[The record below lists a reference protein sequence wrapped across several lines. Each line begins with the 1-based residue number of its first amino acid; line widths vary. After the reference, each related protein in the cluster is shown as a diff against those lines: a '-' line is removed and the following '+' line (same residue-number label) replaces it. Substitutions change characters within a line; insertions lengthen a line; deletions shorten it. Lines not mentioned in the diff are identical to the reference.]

1 MRKGWEIKRLG
12 DLCDLQNGFAFKSN
26 DYIDLSKTINFRM
39 SQIRPG
45 GGIDLEN
52 NPKYLPDEYAL
63 KYKDYLLK
71 EGDVVIAMTD
81 LATETKILGV
91 PTIVPK
97 DGRNWL
103 LNQRVG
109 KLNKIDF
116 SKVILPYLKYILT
129 SEPVNQYYKSL
140 GRGGLQINIGK
151 QDILNVKIP
160 IPPLSEQ
167 QEIVSILD
175 DAFESIER
183 AKLNAEQNL
192 NNAKELFES
201 YLHNI
206 FENKGEDWLTTTLG
220 EVCSLYQGIAINAKT
235 KHALVPKSNLP
246 LLRIKDLKNNTVEQY
261 IDPNNFPI
269 NALVKEEDIIYTR
282 TGSLGLVFRGKRGV
296 LHNNSFKVVPNKKL
310 SNDFLF
316 IWLQNPAFKNKIMG
330 LAMKAAQP
338 DITHAIF
345 KIQEINVPPINTQ
358 EEIVKKLD
366 LLSNETKRLESIYQQ
381 KQNDLEELKKSILQK
396 AFNGELKTSKI
407 PA

>member
-1 MRKGWEIKRLG
+1 MRKGWEIKNLGEVVEVLDNLRKPITKKHRVEGIYPYYGATGILSYVHEYIFDERLILIGEDGAKWKSG
-12 DLCDLQNGFAFKSN
+12 DNTAFIAEGKYWVNNHAHAVRPVSQKVIDNWIVYYLNFSDLTSFISG
-26 DYIDLSKTINFRM
+26 
-39 SQIRPG
+39 
-45 GGIDLEN
+45 
-52 NPKYLPDEYAL
+52 
-63 KYKDYLLK
+63 
-71 EGDVVIAMTD
+71 MT
-81 LATETKILGV
+81 
-91 PTIVPK
+91 VPK
-97 DGRNWL
+97 
-103 LNQRVG
+103 LNQEKMRS
-109 KLNKIDF
+109 I
-116 SKVILPYLKYILT
+116 P
-129 SEPVNQYYKSL
+129 
-140 GRGGLQINIGK
+140 
-151 QDILNVKIP
+151 IP

-192 NNAKELFES
+192 KNAKELFES

-396 AFNGELKTSKI
+396 AFNGELKTSKTSS
-407 PA
+407 